1 MTNDNT
7 LDDQLVQKL
16 IDMEV
21 NFEPSTSSNEQTGK
35 TGILVT
41 LAVVA
46 LFFLLSSF
54 LGSSYFFLWL
64 IAETGNIVVL
74 LLLAWLS

>member
-1 MTNDNT
+1 MANDNA
-7 LDDQLVQKL
+7 LEEQIVQKL

-21 NFEPSTSSNEQTGK
+21 DFEPSTSDEQTGR
-35 TGILVT
+35 TCTLTT

-64 IAETGNIVVL
+64 IAETGNVAVL
-74 LLLAWLS
+74 LLLARLL

>member
-1 MTNDNT
+1 MEIDNA
-7 LDDQLVQKL
+7 LNDQLVQKI

-21 NFEPSTSSNEQTGK
+21 DFKPSTSDEQTGR
-35 TGILVT
+35 TGTLAT

-64 IAETGNIVVL
+64 IAETGNVAVL
-74 LLLAWLS
+74 LMLAWLS